1 PQRHDAEDVF
11 QAAFLVLAR
20 KAAGVRWRASV
31 GGWLYQVA
39 YRLARKARAVEH
51 RRRARERL
59 AANAPR
65 PEPAAALTWDEA
77 RAVLDEELDRLPEK
91 YRLPLLHCYLEGQT
105 RDQASRRLGWSLRTL
120 DRRLDQA
127 KTLLRHRLT
136 RRGVTLPAALLTA
149 GLAQPA
155 TASVPAAL
163 LTSTLRSAT
172 AFASGGTNLAPAGAL
187 ANDWLRHSAAARLK
201 LAAVLLLTTGLA
213 ALGTDTALL

>member
-1 PQRHDAEDVF
+1 QLRPADEASDRELLERYARRRDEAAFAALVDRHGPLVLGVCRRVLPQRHDAEHVF

-20 KAAGVRWRASV
+20 KAAGVRWRESV

-172 AFASGGTNLAPAGAL
+172 
-187 ANDWLRHSAAARLK
+187 
-201 LAAVLLLTTGLA
+201 
-213 ALGTDTALL
+213 